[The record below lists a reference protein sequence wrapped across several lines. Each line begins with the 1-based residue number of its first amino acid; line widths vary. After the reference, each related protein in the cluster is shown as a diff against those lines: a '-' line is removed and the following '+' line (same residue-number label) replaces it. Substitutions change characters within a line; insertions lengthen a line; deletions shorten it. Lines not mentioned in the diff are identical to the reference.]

1 MHQKNIMAW
10 KKAIKNSKWLI
21 QTIYNMVD
29 IIKEILI
36 SLKEFTNIN
45 YKR

>member
-21 QTIYNMVD
+21 QTIYKYGWYNK
-29 IIKEILI
+29 I
-36 SLKEFTNIN
+36 NIN
-45 YKR
+45 LIKRVHQY